1 MGAAV
6 GRGPDLM
13 TEHPNAKLVRRCYEA
28 FANDD
33 VGALGEVLDAA
44 VVWHEPGRSSLG
56 GDHTGPDGLHGLLER
71 FGTMSGGTFKLHL
84 VDILATASRAVA
96 LHEMTASRGDSAL
109 DMASAVE
116 FEIHR
121 GKITEVTV
129 YHDDTYHF
137 DEFWG

>member
-1 MGAAV
+1 
-6 GRGPDLM
+6 M
-13 TEHPNAKLVRRCYEA
+13 TEHPNAKLVRRCYDA

-33 VGALGEVLDAA
+33 VGALGEVFDAA
-44 VVWHEPGRSSLG
+44 VVWHEPGRSPLG
-56 GDHTGPDGLHGLLER
+56 GDHTGPDGLRGLLEK
-71 FGTMSGGTFKLHL
+71 FGALSDGTFKLQL

-96 LHEMTASRGDSAL
+96 LHEMTASRGDSSL

-116 FEIHR
+116 FEIHQ

-129 YHDDTYHF
+129 YHDDTYQF